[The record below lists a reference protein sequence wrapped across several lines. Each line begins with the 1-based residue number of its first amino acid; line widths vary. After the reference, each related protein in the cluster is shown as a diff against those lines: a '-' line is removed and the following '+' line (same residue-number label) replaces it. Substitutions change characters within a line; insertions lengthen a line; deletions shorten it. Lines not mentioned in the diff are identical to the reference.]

1 VSLPKY
7 DFSTPRKQSATGI
20 IFMFLNTLQKLIRNL
35 AIPLLVIIFKSNT
48 SSRNYIFLGIGVLIV
63 LVAVFAYF
71 KYHSFTFYLN
81 EDDEEFVINEG
92 VFVKTNLTIHLDK
105 IQQVNINQSFLQRII
120 GFYTLQIDT
129 AGSDKK
135 EGTIRAMD
143 RTSAEELKKR
153 LLNRDNNREQQ
164 QDISLKDLSNEPT
177 ATTPFLKLSPLTLLK
192 IGATSNYGQTIAL
205 VVAFLAAGFQSLKDI
220 IDIFEVDR
228 DQVGQAFQ
236 QGITFISIGIM
247 IAGVLIILL
256 VINIVRTFIKYYD
269 FEVFRQ
275 KNSLVVNSG
284 LLAKKNT
291 FLNPHRVQISVYT
304 QNYFQKKMNMLD
316 MRMKQNSTVTQSSK
330 ETKNSDIEIPGCN
343 SKERDQILTM
353 ILDEVPKEGVQLSPN
368 YRFVFLSLVFWIIV
382 PFLILLT
389 LNNWRYPL
397 LDYVPYFVAYAIFVA
412 TMIYFGYRNHRL
424 FVSQDYIIKQQGI
437 WDIEHQII
445 VPHKIQAVTIKQ
457 MLWHRNANIGHVT
470 CHTAAGDISFRF
482 GNYDTLKMLM
492 NYWLYQV
499 ESSEKGWM

>member
-1 VSLPKY
+1 MDSPKY

-35 AIPLLVIIFKSNT
+35 AIPLLVIIFKSNS
-48 SSRNYIFLGIGVLIV
+48 SSRNYIFLGIAVLIV

-71 KYHSFTFYLN
+71 KYQSFTFYLN
-81 EDDEEFVINEG
+81 EDDDEFVIKEG

-143 RTSAEELKKR
+143 KVSAEELKKK
-153 LLNRDNNREQQ
+153 LLNRDNNRELQ
-164 QDISLKDLSNEPT
+164 QDNNLTKSSSEPT
-177 ATTPFLKLSPLTLLK
+177 ANIPFLKLSPLTLLK

-205 VVAFLAAGFQSLKDI
+205 VVAFLAAGFQSLKDV

-247 IAGVLIILL
+247 IAGVLIFLL
-256 VINIVRTFIKYYD
+256 VLNIIRTFIKYFD

-316 MRMKQNSTVTQSSK
+316 MRMKQNSTVTQSNK

-343 SKERDQILTM
+343 LKERDQILTM
-353 ILDEVPKEGVQLSPN
+353 IFHEVPKEGVQLSPN
-368 YRFVFLSLVFWIIV
+368 YRFVYLSLFFWIIV
-382 PFLILLT
+382 PILVL
-389 LNNWRYPL
+389 LAVNNWRYPL
-397 LDYVPYFVAYAIFVA
+397 LDYVPYFVAYVLFAA
-412 TMIYFGYRNHRL
+412 TMIYYSYKNHRL
-424 FVSQDYIIKQQGI
+424 FVSGDYIIKQHGI
-437 WDIEHQII
+437 WDVEHQII

-457 MLWHRNANIGHVT
+457 MLWHRSANIGHIT
-470 CHTAAGDISFRF
+470 CHTAAGNISFRF

-499 ESSEKGWM
+499 ESSEKDWM